1 MMDDSSE
8 SVLLHRESLFEK
20 YSDNYNPAEEKQV
33 RITIK
38 TRSMN
43 QDELN
48 KMFVTKY
55 IKFIPNSEQQQTTEV
70 VKKYIDVL
78 PEDTYG
84 FAGFFITKVGGLY
97 KPSIYTPEND
107 FGYVVANNEVL
118 KTVRESDRRSL
129 MYNQCDQLCMV
140 LNNSKNVIHSDTSIP
155 ELNIVAGE
163 WMVLHHDKMLDRL
176 TRELTSIGFEPK
188 FV

>member
-20 YSDNYNPAEEKQV
+20 YSDNCNPAEEKQV

-38 TRSMN
+38 TRTMN
-43 QDELN
+43 QAELN
-48 KMFVTKY
+48 KVFGIKY
-55 IKFIPNSEQQQTTEV
+55 IKFIPNGEQQQTAEA

-78 PEDTYG
+78 PEDTSG
-84 FAGFFITKVGGLY
+84 FGGFFITKVGGLY
-97 KPSIYTPEND
+97 KPSIYTPEED
-107 FGYVVANNEVL
+107 YGYVVANSEALQN
-118 KTVRESDRRSL
+118 VRESDRRSL
-129 MYNQCDQLCMV
+129 MYKQCEQLCMV

-155 ELNIVAGE
+155 ELSIVAGE
-163 WMVLHHDKMLDRL
+163 WSVLQYDKMLVRL